1 MSQTDKVFKAVH
13 HWPLVNP
20 ISSAFS
26 EIDDSYSGKCRLE
39 LDQKHSA
46 VFPNYQV
53 ALSAAGFA
61 INGEIGGYCFVVI
74 KPAIPTEQITHE
86 TAQDW
91 AFG

>member
-1 MSQTDKVFKAVH
+1 MTMENKVLEAVR

-20 ISSAFS
+20 ISSAYS
-26 EIDDSYSGKCRLE
+26 EVDDSYSGKCRLE

-46 VFPNYQV
+46 VFPNYQI

-61 INGEIGGYCFVVI
+61 INGEIGGYCIVVI
-74 KPAIPTEQITHE
+74 KAASQAEQITHE

-91 AFG
+91 VFG